1 MVERGSRRNGLAGG
15 RGQHLWKKLPGEGE
29 LLDFFPWDEKRVP
42 AWFGRTVMGTEFVV
56 GHKHLVALSVLPS
69 SSSTLGS
76 KTLSPHSWAE
86 GGDWHKPAQGG
97 KGDCTEPG
105 PCPGGRSSRHSGR
118 EQQAN
123 SWVRQGLGY
132 FFSSLLACGWIFL
145 LFSSLLLSAV
155 STEMWEFA
163 NLSQWRGEA
172 RADLGVLVR
181 DQGSREGHCNS
192 GNKKTR
198 AHSLIVSLGRGRLS
212 LSSFLLRLQGRLL
225 TSVQLLA
232 LKFIPPGDCKRFF
245 SASFLALQCQMPFP
259 QGPGQTMGTR
269 ETLLPRGCSPLPYGR
284 GLGVGSWGAFL
295 FSSYTFKGL
304 KKKTVLIAHAK
315 CQMSVSGFQ
324 RGKLSERIKGWVI
337 YRSLPGGCGTETNW

>member
-1 MVERGSRRNGLAGG
+1 MRRGS
-15 RGQHLWKKLPGEGE
+15 
-29 LLDFFPWDEKRVP
+29 P

-232 LKFIPPGDCKRFF
+232 LKFIPPGDCKRF
-245 SASFLALQCQMPFP
+245 SLLLSLLCNAKCPFLRALDKLWAPVRLFYP
-259 QGPGQTMGTR
+259 
-269 ETLLPRGCSPLPYGR
+269 EAALLSSMAGGW
-284 GLGVGSWGAFL
+284 GWGAEELFFFL
-295 FSSYTFKGL
+295 VIHL
-304 KKKTVLIAHAK
+304 KD
-315 CQMSVSGFQ
+315 
-324 RGKLSERIKGWVI
+324 
-337 YRSLPGGCGTETNW
+337 